1 MAAWSDGYWWS
12 NDGLRLHYRDY
23 PGPSDRPPILCIPG
37 LTRNARD
44 FEAVAER
51 LSPDWRVICVE
62 LRGRGE
68 SAYAKDVMTYMPV
81 TYVQD
86 LEALLR
92 ELELSRFVAFGTSLG
107 GLLTMLLSTAH
118 RDRIAGAMIN
128 DVGATLDERGLDRIR
143 SYVGRSQTWPTWL
156 HAARWF
162 SEFQRDVH
170 PRWNLEDWLAQ
181 AKRLCRLTTGGRI
194 VFDYDMRIAE
204 PFKVPNGVTGFD
216 AWQALRGLSDAPS
229 LLLRGEL
236 SDLLSV
242 ETVVR
247 MQEELPLMEAVT
259 IPNVGHTPILT
270 EPESVAAIDR
280 LLARIQR

>member
-1 MAAWSDGYWWS
+1 
-12 NDGLRLHYRDY
+12 
-23 PGPSDRPPILCIPG
+23 
-37 LTRNARD
+37 
-44 FEAVAER
+44 
-51 LSPDWRVICVE
+51 VICVE

-92 ELELSRFVAFGTSLG
+92 ELELSHFVAFGTSLG

-162 SEFQRDVH
+162 SEFQRDVY

-242 ETVVR
+242 ETVAR

-259 IPNVGHTPILT
+259 VPNVGHTPILT